1 MDLMSEFSRQK
12 AGELIENLKRDGFD
26 ALLLFPGPNIGY
38 YTGFNIGLSERLA
51 AALIPMDGDPIFLV
65 NQLEEELRGQKPWF
79 TDKAIWMEDE
89 DPIRLLAE
97 TMKDKGLSSAKIG
110 IPEEAP
116 WGWVNKLQA
125 ELPNTR
131 LADASEQIGYIRMVK
146 TPQELEWIRMACHI
160 ADKALE
166 TGFSKLH
173 TGMTEAELS
182 EVLTSE
188 MRKLGGG
195 QTFPGVLF
203 GERAALP
210 HGQPGDRRLKPG
222 EAILVDMG
230 CTIHGYWSDV
240 TRTVF
245 YGEPNQRQREIYNI
259 VLKANRAA
267 FDAVKPGATCESVD
281 KAARDVIEDAGYG
294 AYFIHRL
301 GHGIGLQIHEH
312 PYIARNNERR
322 LEPGM
327 VFSDEP
333 GIYIVGEIGVR
344 IEDTVT
350 CTQTGCE
357 SLTKFK
363 RDLLSY
369 PVKD

>member
-1 MDLMSEFSRQK
+1 MSEFNRQR
-12 AGELIENLKRDGFD
+12 AEELMANLKRDGFD

-38 YTGFNIGLSERLA
+38 YTGFNIGLSERPA
-51 AALIPMDGDPIFLV
+51 AALIPTDGAPIFIV
-65 NQLEEELRGQKPWF
+65 NQLEAELRGQKPWF
-79 TDKAIWMEDE
+79 TEKAIWMEDD
-89 DPIRLLAE
+89 DPIKVIADTITKRGLA
-97 TMKDKGLSSAKIG
+97 TAKIG

-116 WGWVNKLQA
+116 WGWVNRLQA
-125 ELPNTR
+125 ALPTAK
-131 LADASEQIGYIRMVK
+131 LTDASTQVGYTRMIK
-146 TPQELEWIRMACHI
+146 TPQELEWTRMACHI

-166 TGFSKLH
+166 VGFSKLH

-182 EVLTSE
+182 EILTAE
-188 MRKLGGG
+188 MRRLGGG
-195 QTFPGVLF
+195 QSFPGVLF

-210 HGQPGDRRLKPG
+210 HGYPGQRRLKPG

-230 CTIHGYWSDV
+230 CTVHGYWSDI

-245 YGEPNQRQREIYNI
+245 YGEPSEKLKTIYDI

-267 FDAVKPGATCESVD
+267 FAAVKPGATCESID
-281 KAARDVIEDAGYG
+281 KAARKVITDAGYG
-294 AYFIHRL
+294 EYFIHRL
-301 GHGIGLQIHEH
+301 GHGIGLQIHEY
-312 PYIARNNERR
+312 PYMVNNNKMK

-333 GIYIVGEIGVR
+333 GIYIVGELGIRV
-344 IEDTVT
+344 EDTVT

-363 RDLLSY
+363 RDLTTY

>member
-1 MDLMSEFSRQK
+1 MSEFNRQRAK
-12 AGELIENLKRDGFD
+12 ELIENLRGDGFD

-38 YTGFNIGLSERLA
+38 YTGFSIGLSERPA
-51 AALIPMDGDPIFLV
+51 VALFPLDGEPVFIV
-65 NQLEEELRGQKPWF
+65 NQLEEELRGQNPWF
-79 TDKAIWMEDE
+79 TEKAIWLEHE
-89 DPIRLLAE
+89 DPIILVAE
-97 TMKDKGLSSAKIG
+97 TIKKRGLGSAKIG
-110 IPEEAP
+110 VPEEAP
-116 WGWVNKLQA
+116 WGWVNRLQA
-125 ELPNTR
+125 ALPDAQLT
-131 LADASEQIGYIRMVK
+131 DASEQIGYLRMVK
-146 TPQELEWIRMACHI
+146 TPQELDWIRMACHI
-160 ADKALE
+160 ADRALE

-182 EVLTSE
+182 EILTSE
-188 MRKLGGG
+188 MCRLGGG

-210 HGQPGDRRLKPG
+210 HGYPGDRRLKPG

-230 CTIHGYWSDV
+230 CTVHGYWSDI

-245 YGEPNQRQREIYNI
+245 YGEPSQRQREIYDI

-281 KAARDVIEDAGYG
+281 KAARKVIEEAGYG
-294 AYFIHRL
+294 DYFIHRL
-301 GHGIGLQIHEH
+301 GHGVGLQVHEH
-312 PYIARNNERR
+312 PYMVRNNKQR

-333 GIYIVGEIGVR
+333 GIYIVGEIGIRV
-344 IEDTVT
+344 EDTVT

-363 RDLLSY
+363 RNLTTY

>member
-1 MDLMSEFSRQK
+1 MSEFNRQR
-12 AGELIENLKRDGFD
+12 ANELMEDLKKGGFD
-26 ALLLFPGPNIGY
+26 ALLLFPGQNIGY
-38 YTGFNIGLSERLA
+38 YTGFNIGLSERPA
-51 AALIPMDGDPIFLV
+51 VALIPIKGKPIFIV

-79 TDKAIWMEDE
+79 AEKAIWLEHE
-89 DPIRLLAE
+89 DPIQLIAE
-97 TMKDKGLSSAKIG
+97 TIKKQGLGSAKIG

-125 ELPNTR
+125 TLPDAR
-131 LADASEQIGYIRMVK
+131 LVDASEQIGYTRMVK
-146 TPQELEWIRMACHI
+146 TPQELDWVRMACHI

-166 TGFSKLH
+166 TGFSMLH

-182 EVLTSE
+182 EILTSE
-188 MRKLGGG
+188 MRRLGGG
-195 QTFPGVLF
+195 QSFSGVLF

-210 HGQPGDRRLKPG
+210 HGYPGDRRLKPG

-230 CTIHGYWSDV
+230 CTVHGYWSDI

-245 YGEPNQRQREIYNI
+245 YGEPNKQQREIYEI

-267 FDAVKPGATCESVD
+267 FEAVKPNATCESVD
-281 KAARDVIEDAGYG
+281 NAARRVIEDAGYG
-294 AYFIHRL
+294 KYFIHRL
-301 GHGIGLQIHEH
+301 GHGIGLQIHEY
-312 PYIARNNERR
+312 PYIVRNNKQR
-322 LEPGM
+322 LVPGM
-327 VFSDEP
+327 IFSDEP

-344 IEDTVT
+344 VEDTVT
-350 CTQTGCE
+350 CTQSGCE

-363 RDLLSY
+363 RNLTTY